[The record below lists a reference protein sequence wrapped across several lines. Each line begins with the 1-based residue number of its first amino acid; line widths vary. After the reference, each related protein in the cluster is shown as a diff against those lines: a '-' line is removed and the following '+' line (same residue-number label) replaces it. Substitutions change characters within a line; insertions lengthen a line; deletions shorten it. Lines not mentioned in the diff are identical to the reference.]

1 MGNIQAYSDISRT
14 LCNHARLRTIAHLEL
29 EAHLEPC
36 QRSTMKRFVK
46 IVKIVHDYIFDA
58 NHNYCRD
65 ISSSRSL
72 LYGMNTI
79 FFKYRSNF
87 YFWSIYSTVKK
98 VWWPRGPGALN
109 FVILGNFIKEQ
120 LLHNLRKYFS
130 DPWANQIVNKALNGE
145 LSCLS
150 NLSFFAS

>member
-1 MGNIQAYSDISRT
+1 MFLQTINFRKISKHIFKQTRDYKGGISAIFSAVFQWQIQAYSHISWHNQAYLNIFKHNQPYLGNIQAYSDISRT

-46 IVKIVHDYIFDA
+46 IVKIVYDYIFDA

-87 YFWSIYSTVKK
+87 YF
-98 VWWPRGPGALN
+98 
-109 FVILGNFIKEQ
+109 
-120 LLHNLRKYFS
+120 
-130 DPWANQIVNKALNGE
+130 
-145 LSCLS
+145 
-150 NLSFFAS
+150 